1 MKYSLQILIILLFA
15 NLQIFSQTLND
26 KNVESLIL
34 QVEKMQYQDSLKTV
48 IFLKNKLSDAKKVND
63 IAFQSQICSKFSSFY
78 NDLQNK
84 TDEAES
90 YTKQALT
97 LAEKSQNNLAL
108 ALAHIENG
116 ILERQNENHDL
127 AISNLLKAEEFAL
140 KTNNYH
146 LKSKIYFSLSSI
158 YRKINDVDNQLITA
172 KKCLEFANKSNFKN
186 SDLAKAHFAMALFYS
201 NELNDQKVKST
212 TTLNNGVF
220 HLNKMIEKTN
230 NNDVFRKKNLAEA
243 YFNLAVLYF
252 YQNQKN
258 NKNIVLEY
266 LLKADAAAIKF
277 NHNSIFCMSKLMQ
290 INYLFLDKNL
300 IESKKLLKQVDE
312 KYAYFENDYQVL
324 NTFDLYNA
332 KLADIEQ
339 NKPEALLW
347 YKNFIW
353 SSQKLYNIE
362 KNIAVKK
369 AESIYINKAKTQQL
383 LQTTKD
389 LNNQRNLKYLGFALF
404 FITGFSLYFFYKNF
418 KTQKRE
424 QILKQQLLENQKIE
438 AQLFAKLKQ
447 EENNKI
453 ILENQFEQSQKEV
466 YQKQLMA
473 SVLQIESKNKI
484 LIELKTE
491 LANSQEDQKKV
502 NRIIDNGIAIDDDF
516 ESFRQNFENVYP
528 KFFSKLQQ
536 KANNDLTQ
544 LDLKYCAYIN
554 MGLNAKEIGNLLHVE
569 TTSVRMARYRLK
581 QKLALEKEEDLTSF
595 INSIS

>member
-1 MKYSLQILIILLFA
+1 MKNKLQILFILLFA
-15 NLQIFSQTLND
+15 NHQIFSQTLND

-34 QVEKMQYQDSLKTV
+34 HLEKMQYQDSLKTV
-48 IFLKNKLSDAKKVND
+48 SFLKNKLSEAKKAND
-63 IAFQSQICSKFSSFY
+63 IAFQSQICSIFSSFY
-78 NDLQNK
+78 NDQRNK
-84 TDEAES
+84 TDEAET
-90 YTKQALT
+90 YTNQAIK

-116 ILERQNENHDL
+116 ILERQNENLEL
-127 AISNLLKAEEFAL
+127 AIANLLKAEEFAL

-146 LKSKIYFSLSSI
+146 LKSQIYFSLSSI

-201 NELNDQKVKST
+201 NELNDQKVKNT
-212 TTLNNGVF
+212 TTFNNGVF

-266 LLKADAAAIKF
+266 LQKADATSIEF

-290 INYLFLDKNL
+290 INYLFVDKNL

-332 KLADIEQ
+332 KLAEIEQ

-353 SSQKLYNIE
+353 STQKLYNIE

-369 AESIYINKAKTQQL
+369 AESIYINQAKAQQL

-389 LNNQRNLKYLGFALF
+389 LNSQRNLKYLGFALF
-404 FITGFSLYFFYKNF
+404 FITGFGMYFLFKNF
-418 KTQKRE
+418 KIQKRE
-424 QILKQQLLENQKIE
+424 QILKQQLLEKQKTE

-453 ILENQFEQSQKEV
+453 ILENQFEQSQKEMF
-466 YQKQLMA
+466 QKQLMA

-484 LIELKTE
+484 LINIKSE
-491 LANSQEDQKKV
+491 LANSQEDQKNI
-502 NRIIDNGIAIDDDF
+502 NRIINNGIAIDDDF
-516 ESFRQNFENVYP
+516 ENFKQNFENVYP
-528 KFFSKLQQ
+528 KFFTKLQL
-536 KANNDLTQ
+536 KASGELTQ

-554 MGLNAKEIGNLLHVE
+554 MGLSAKEIANLLHVA

-581 QKLALEKEEDLTSF
+581 QKLALDKEIDLSSF

>member
-26 KNVESLIL
+26 KNVESLVL
-34 QVEKMQYQDSLKTV
+34 QVEKMQYKDSLKTV
-48 IFLKNKLSDAKKVND
+48 IFLKNKLSEAKKTND

-84 TDEAES
+84 TAEAET
-90 YTKQALT
+90 YTKQAKK

-116 ILERQNENHDL
+116 ILERQNENLEL

-158 YRKINDVDNQLITA
+158 YKKINDVDNQLITA

-212 TTLNNGVF
+212 STLNNGVF

-252 YQNQKN
+252 YQN

-266 LLKADAAAIKF
+266 LLKADAAAIEF

-290 INYLFLDKNL
+290 INYLFVDKNL

-312 KYAYFENDYQVL
+312 KYAYFENDYQIL
-324 NTFDLYNA
+324 NAFDLYNA

-339 NKPEALLW
+339 NKSEALIW
-347 YKNFIW
+347 YKNFMW

-369 AESIYINKAKTQQL
+369 AESIYINKAKAEQL

-404 FITGFSLYFFYKNF
+404 FIAGLSIYFLYNNF
-418 KTQKRE
+418 KIQKRE
-424 QILKQQLLENQKIE
+424 QTLKQQLLVKQKIE
-438 AQLFAKLKQ
+438 AQLFAQLKQ
-447 EENNKI
+447 EETNKI
-453 ILENQFEQSQKEV
+453 LLENQFEQNQKEQ

-473 SVLQIESKNKI
+473 SVLQVESKNKI
-484 LIELKTE
+484 LIGLKTE
-491 LANSQEDQKKV
+491 LENSNENSKKL

-516 ESFRQNFENVYP
+516 DTFKQNFENVYP

-554 MGLNAKEIGNLLHVE
+554 MGLNAKEIGNLLHIE
-569 TTSVRMARYRLK
+569 PTSVRMARYRLK
-581 QKLALEKEEDLTSF
+581 QKLALEKEEDLTFF
-595 INSIS
+595 INSIN